1 MNRGGNLSRI
11 VRLVIGLIAGPL
23 LLPLGAQEGVVRMEG
38 SDLIDEGVVGV
49 LETRAGEMGWA
60 VKTTFKGS
68 RPATDR
74 LLAGVIDLA
83 VVVESSEAE
92 DWDSEWASVT
102 IGYFTSLVVA
112 KHDLPL
118 EQLSFED
125 LARIYSADSAVASS
139 RWGEFGAPGV
149 WGSVPVSGY
158 VTMPTEG
165 LSQVLFEHYVLNDSA
180 FKGSIERHESTE
192 ETIDRMMDEDG
203 GLAIVP
209 WVPQEVAKTKV
220 LLVASDSDQVAFG
233 PTPQNIHAGDYPLRA
248 PVRLIFARSRAAE
261 LLDWLRFWY
270 SDEMAEALGAVG
282 VVGLPVAARNQQ
294 VFELELIR

>member
-1 MNRGGNLSRI
+1 MRRVWKSYGFVSAA
-11 VRLVIGLIAGPL
+11 IGLIVAPL
-23 LLPLGAQEGVVRMEG
+23 LSPLGAQEAVVRMEG
-38 SDLIDEGVVGV
+38 SDLINEGVVRV
-49 LETRAGEMGWA
+49 LEARAEEMGRQL
-60 VKTTFKGS
+60 KTGFNGS
-68 RPATDR
+68 RPAKDR
-74 LLAGVIDLA
+74 LIAGAVDLA
-83 VVVESSEAE
+83 IIVERNEAE
-92 DWDSEWASVT
+92 DWGREWASVT

-112 KHDLPL
+112 KNDLPL

-125 LARIYSADSAVASS
+125 LARIYGANSAVASS

-180 FKGSIERHESTE
+180 FKGSIERLESTD
-192 ETIDRMMDEDG
+192 ETIERMMDEGG

-209 WVPQEVAKTKV
+209 WVPENVTKIKV
-220 LLVASDSDQVAFG
+220 LLIAAESDQVAFG

-248 PVRLIFARSRAAE
+248 PVRLVFARSRAPE

-270 SDEMAEALGAVG
+270 SDEMAEALRAVG
-282 VVGLPVAARNQQ
+282 VVGLPVTARNQQ